1 MNPCARTISAATLIL
16 KKAVENYFT
25 AKTPRAQRTYRKNRI
40 HPLGQNKAHTHFNP
54 NNCFSLASSRL
65 CGGSFIPTTFFRF
78 TIVPLAAFFMAV
90 TPVTLATAGDAD
102 FSESVRLYETE
113 RRSVAQFYDLSWSSV
128 RQQRMDKLY
137 AEWQET
143 LAATDF
149 ATLSQGGRIDW
160 LLLREQLEY
169 ERAKLGQDRKR
180 LDQIAELL
188 PFAATV
194 EALELARWRMKPLD
208 FAAAAKDLAVIPEQ
222 IRQLRGRLELGRK
235 AVSKEPAKDS
245 AKDPG
250 KELAKE
256 PGGKNEGAK
265 ATPDA
270 GTAAGAAV
278 GSEANQAPL
287 VLTPLLAFRAART
300 SNGIRQGLKAWHE
313 SYAGSQPEFNW
324 WMKAPYE
331 EIDKALEEYAKF
343 LREEIA
349 GVKGEKGDPLLG
361 EALGAGGLARDLAL
375 EYLPYTAQELLTI
388 GEREFAWCE
397 ARMKESANAMG
408 LGDDWHAALAKVK
421 SHYVPPGK
429 QEAYI
434 AEQAAEA
441 IAFLKQRDL
450 VTVPPLCEETWRIAM
465 ISTEEQR
472 QTPYVAYNDM
482 HILVAYARDDM
493 SNADKIMTMRGNNLH
508 FSRLTTAH
516 ELIPGH
522 HLQKFYAQRFRSYR
536 ESFSTPFLVEGWAL
550 YWEMALWDQGYAR
563 SPEDQIGMLF
573 WRMHRAA
580 RIIVS
585 LKFHLEQMTPPQ
597 MVDFLVDR
605 VGHERLGATSE
616 VRRFIAGDFSPLYQ
630 CGYMIGGL
638 QLRALAK
645 EMIASGMTVKQ
656 FNDAVLRCGEMPIEM
671 IRASLLNLPLT
682 RDSRAQWRFDG

>member
-1 MNPCARTISAATLIL
+1 MNPCARTVTAA
-16 KKAVENYFT
+16 V
-25 AKTPRAQRTYRKNRI
+25 
-40 HPLGQNKAHTHFNP
+40 
-54 NNCFSLASSRL
+54 
-65 CGGSFIPTTFFRF
+65 FR
-78 TIVPLAAFFMAV
+78 IVPIAAFFLAMTTV
-90 TPVTLATAGDAD
+90 TAATAGEAE
-102 FSESVRLYETE
+102 FSDSVRLYETE
-113 RRSVAQFYDLSWSSV
+113 RRSVAQFYGHSWSSV

-149 ATLSQGGRIDW
+149 SALSQAGRIDW
-160 LLLREQLEY
+160 LLLREQVEY

-188 PFAATV
+188 PFASTV
-194 EALELARWRMKPLD
+194 EALELARWRVKPLD

-222 IRQLRGRLELGRK
+222 IRQLRTRLELGRK
-235 AVSKEPAKDS
+235 AVGKDSVKDSGKESSKES
-245 AKDPG
+245 G
-250 KELAKE
+250 KES
-256 PGGKNEGAK
+256 GGS
-265 ATPDA
+265 
-270 GTAAGAAV
+270 AV
-278 GSEANQAPL
+278 VGEVNPLPL
-287 VLTPLLAFRAART
+287 VLTPLLALRAART
-300 SNGIRQGLKAWHE
+300 SNGIRQGLKSWHE

-331 EIDKALEEYAKF
+331 EIDKALDDYAKF

-349 GVKGEKGDPLLG
+349 GVKGQKEDPLLG
-361 EALGAGGLARDLAL
+361 EALGAGGLTRDLAL

-397 ARMKESANAMG
+397 ARMKEAANAMK

-429 QEAYI
+429 QESYI
-434 AEQAAEA
+434 AEQATEA

-450 VTVPPLCEETWRIAM
+450 VTVPPLCEETWRIEM
-465 ISTEEQR
+465 ISTEDQR
-472 QTPYVAYNDM
+472 HTPYVAYNDM

-493 SNADKIMTMRGNNLH
+493 SHADKIMTMRGNNLH

-522 HLQKFYAQRFRSYR
+522 HLQRFHAHRFRTYR
-536 ESFSTPFLVEGWAL
+536 ETFSTPFLVEGWAL
-550 YWEMALWDQGYAR
+550 YWEMALWDLGYAR

-616 VRRFIAGDFSPLYQ
+616 VRRFIAGDYSPLYQ

>member
-1 MNPCARTISAATLIL
+1 MLDSADCQVPRLGSRNPGLDGSPEERRRATHTLTSFHSALGKNAMNPCARTVSAAAFMI
-16 KKAVENYFT
+16 
-25 AKTPRAQRTYRKNRI
+25 I
-40 HPLGQNKAHTHFNP
+40 
-54 NNCFSLASSRL
+54 
-65 CGGSFIPTTFFRF
+65 
-78 TIVPLAAFFMAV
+78 PLAAFFLAV
-90 TPVTLATAGDAD
+90 TTVAAATAGDAE
-102 FSESVRLYETE
+102 FSDSVRLYEIE
-113 RRSVAQFYDLSWSSV
+113 RRSVAQFYELSWSSV

-149 ATLSQGGRIDW
+149 AALSQAGRIDW
-160 LLLREQLEY
+160 LLLREQVEY

-180 LDQIAELL
+180 LEQIAELL
-188 PFAATV
+188 PFAPTV
-194 EALELARWRMKPLD
+194 EALELARWRVKSLD
-208 FAAAAKDLAVIPEQ
+208 FAASAKDLAVIPEQ
-222 IRQLRGRLELGRK
+222 IRQLRTRLDLGRK
-235 AVSKEPAKDS
+235 AANKESAKESGKEPSKESGKE
-245 AKDPG
+245 PG
-250 KELAKE
+250 KEPSKELA
-256 PGGKNEGAK
+256 GSAV
-265 ATPDA
+265 
-270 GTAAGAAV
+270 AA
-278 GSEANQAPL
+278 EANLAPL
-287 VLTPLLAFRAART
+287 VLSPLLALRAART
-300 SNGIRQGLKAWHE
+300 SDGIRHGLKSWHQ

-331 EIDKALEEYAKF
+331 EVDKALEEYAKF

-349 GVKGEKGDPLLG
+349 GVKGEKEDPLLG
-361 EALGAGGLARDLAL
+361 EALGADGLTRDLAL
-375 EYLPYTAQELLTI
+375 EYLPYTAQELLII

-397 ARMKESANAMG
+397 ARMKEAANAMG

-429 QEAYI
+429 QESYI
-434 AEQAAEA
+434 AEQATEA

-450 VTVPPLCEETWRIAM
+450 VTIPPLCEETWRTEM
-465 ISTEEQR
+465 LSTEQQR

-522 HLQKFYAQRFRSYR
+522 HLQRFQASRFRSYR
-536 ESFSTPFLVEGWAL
+536 ETFSTPFLVEGWAL
-550 YWEMALWDQGYAR
+550 YWEMALWDLGYAR

-580 RIIVS
+580 RIVVS

-597 MVDFLVDR
+597 MVEFLVDR

-616 VRRFIAGDFSPLYQ
+616 VRRFIAGDYSPLYQ

-645 EMIASGMTVKQ
+645 EMTANGMSVKQ
-656 FNDAVLRCGEMPIEM
+656 FNDAVLRCGEMPVEM
-671 IRASLLNLPLT
+671 IRASLRNLPLT

>member
-1 MNPCARTISAATLIL
+1 MFDTINTHVPRWGSRNPGLDGSPEERRSATHTLTSFHSALGKNAMNPCARIVSAAAIMM
-16 KKAVENYFT
+16 
-25 AKTPRAQRTYRKNRI
+25 
-40 HPLGQNKAHTHFNP
+40 
-54 NNCFSLASSRL
+54 
-65 CGGSFIPTTFFRF
+65 
-78 TIVPLAAFFMAV
+78 VPMAAFFLAV
-90 TPVTLATAGDAD
+90 TTVAAATAGDAE
-102 FSESVRLYETE
+102 FSDSVRLYEIE
-113 RRSVAQFYDLSWSSV
+113 RRSVAQFYDLSWSNV
-128 RQQRMDKLY
+128 RQVRMDKLY

-149 ATLSQGGRIDW
+149 AALSQAGRIDW
-160 LLLREQLEY
+160 LLVREQVEY
-169 ERAKLGQDRKR
+169 ERAKLVQDRKR

-188 PFAATV
+188 PFASTV
-194 EALELARWRMKPLD
+194 EAFELARWRVKPLD

-222 IRQLRGRLELGRK
+222 IRQLRTRLELGRK
-235 AVSKEPAKDS
+235 AANKES
-245 AKDPG
+245 AKETA
-250 KELAKE
+250 KETAKESAKESAKE
-256 PGGKNEGAK
+256 PGKESGKEPAGSAI
-265 ATPDA
+265 ATE
-270 GTAAGAAV
+270 T
-278 GSEANQAPL
+278 NLAPL
-287 VLTPLLAFRAART
+287 VLSPLLALRAART
-300 SNGIRQGLKAWHE
+300 SGGIRHGLKSWHE
-313 SYAGSQPEFNW
+313 SYSGSQPEFNW

-331 EIDKALEEYAKF
+331 EVDKALDEYAKF

-349 GVKGEKGDPLLG
+349 GVKGEKEDPLLG
-361 EALGAGGLARDLAL
+361 EALGADGLTRDLAL
-375 EYLPYTAQELLTI
+375 EYLPYSAQELLTI

-397 ARMKESANAMG
+397 ARMKEAANAMK
-408 LGDDWHAALAKVK
+408 LGDDWQAALAKVK

-429 QEAYI
+429 QESYI

-450 VTVPPLCEETWRIAM
+450 VTIPPFCEETWRTEM
-465 ISTEEQR
+465 LSTEQQR
-472 QTPYVAYNDM
+472 HTPYVAYNDM

-522 HLQKFYAQRFRSYR
+522 HLQRFQASRFRSYR
-536 ESFSTPFLVEGWAL
+536 ETFSTPFLVEGWAL
-550 YWEMALWDQGYAR
+550 YWEMALWDLGYAR
-563 SPEDQIGMLF
+563 SPEDQVGMLF

-580 RIIVS
+580 RIVVS

-616 VRRFIAGDFSPLYQ
+616 VRRYIAGDYSPLYQ
-630 CGYMIGGL
+630 CAYMIGGL

-645 EMIASGMTVKQ
+645 EMTASGMTVKQ
-656 FNDAVLRCGEMPIEM
+656 FNDAVLRSGEIPIEM